1 MFRKK
6 DAGNNPKV
14 DQAVAKA
21 VSYELTVADMARRSE
36 RRAWWVATGSMVMS
50 LALAGG
56 YYYMLPLKEK
66 VPFLVMADAYTG
78 NATVARLS
86 GTFGAGSI
94 TANEAINR
102 SNVAQYVMARESFDS
117 AVMGLRD
124 WDLVFTMSSEPVAAT
139 QRQRYANNNPQN
151 PVYVYGT
158 NKAIRV
164 KILSITPL
172 AAEGNGSFRGA
183 SVRIQRSLL
192 DKTTGV
198 MQFLDNKLVT
208 MRFEYRTDLA
218 LSEQDRVLNPL
229 AFQVTEYRVDSDY
242 ARGVPVPDDASMT
255 SQANQA
261 AAAQAAA
268 QAAAAAAV
276 PVYDPN
282 NPAAATM
289 IDPNTGQPVAAPV
302 PGQTVAPGQQVQGQ
316 PVPGQMTV
324 PGQPMPAQPMPA
336 QPMQQ
341 QNPGQVVPGQAI
353 PGQVAPRQPA
363 TAPARNVST
372 GTAEGA
378 SNR

>member
-6 DAGNNPKV
+6 DTGNNAKV
-14 DQAVAKA
+14 DQAVSKA
-21 VSYELTVADMARRSE
+21 VSYELTIADMARRSE
-36 RRAWWVATGSMVMS
+36 KRAWMVATGSLVMS

-78 NATVARLS
+78 TATVARLS
-86 GTFGAGSI
+86 GNFGEAGI

-102 SNVAQYVMARESFDS
+102 SNVAQYVLARESFDS
-117 AVMGLRD
+117 NTMGLRD
-124 WDLVFTMSSEPVAAT
+124 WELVFTMSSEPVAAT

-151 PVYVYGT
+151 PVFVYGT
-158 NKAIRV
+158 SKAIRI

-172 AAEGNGSFRGA
+172 AVEGNGSFRGA

-198 MQFLDNKLVT
+198 MTYLDNKLVT
-208 MRFEYRTDLA
+208 MRFEYRADLA
-218 LSEQDRVLNPL
+218 LSEADRVLNPL
-229 AFQVTEYRVDSDY
+229 AFQVTEYRVDSDF
-242 ARGVPVPDDASMT
+242 ARGVPVPDDAAMST
-255 SQANQA
+255 QANQA

-268 QAAAAAAV
+268 AA

-289 IDPNTGQPVAAPV
+289 IDPATGQPVAAPAQVPGQPMVPGQAVPGQV
-302 PGQTVAPGQQVQGQ
+302 PGQTVPPPPQIPGQPMPGQPMQQQVPGQ
-316 PVPGQMTV
+316 PVPGQAV
-324 PGQPMPAQPMPA
+324 PPP
-336 QPMQQ
+336 
-341 QNPGQVVPGQAI
+341 PGVPTQ
-353 PGQVAPRQPA
+353 
-363 TAPARNVST
+363 NVST
-372 GTAEGA
+372 GTVQGA

>member
-6 DAGNNPKV
+6 DAGNSPKV
-14 DQAVAKA
+14 EQAVSKA
-21 VSYELTVADMARRSE
+21 VSYELTIADLARRSE
-36 RRAWWVATGSMVMS
+36 KRAWMVATGSMVMS

-78 NATVARLS
+78 TATVARL
-86 GTFGAGSI
+86 GGDFNNQTI

-102 SNVAQYVMARESFDS
+102 SNVAQYVLARESFDS
-117 AVMGLRD
+117 NTMGLRD

-158 NKAIRV
+158 SKAIRI

-172 AAEGNGSFRGA
+172 AVEGNGSFKGA

-198 MQFLDNKLVT
+198 MTYLDNKLVT
-208 MRFEYRTDLA
+208 LRFEYRTDLA

-255 SQANQA
+255 QQANN
-261 AAAQAAA
+261 AQAA
-268 QAAAAAAV
+268 QAAAAA

-289 IDPNTGQPVAAPV
+289 IDPVTGQPVAAPAQSV
-302 PGQTVAPGQQVQGQ
+302 PGQPMPGQGQGQ
-316 PVPGQMTV
+316 PMQQVPGQMTV
-324 PGQPMPAQPMPA
+324 PGQM
-336 QPMQQ
+336 
-341 QNPGQVVPGQAI
+341 PGQPVPQQMQGQPVQQMPGQAVPGQA
-353 PGQVAPRQPA
+353 VPRQPV
-363 TAPARNVST
+363 APAQNVST
-372 GTAEGA
+372 GTAQGA

>member
-1 MFRKK
+1 MFGRKE
-6 DAGNNPKV
+6 AASSQKV

-36 RRAWWVATGSMVMS
+36 RRAWWVATASLLMS

-86 GTFGAGSI
+86 GTFGGETI

-102 SNVAQYVMARESFDS
+102 SNVAQYVLARESFDS

-139 QRQRYANNNPQN
+139 QRHRYANNNPQN
-151 PVYVYGT
+151 PVHVYGT
-158 NKAIRV
+158 SKAIRI

-172 AAEGNGSFRGA
+172 GTEPNGSFRGA
-183 SVRIQRSLL
+183 SIRIQRSLL
-192 DKTTGV
+192 DKLTGAA
-198 MQFLDNKLVT
+198 QFLDNQLVT
-208 MRFEYRTDLA
+208 MRFEYRSDLA

-229 AFQVTEYRVDSDY
+229 AFQVTEYRVDNDY
-242 ARGVPVPDDASMT
+242 ARGVPVPDDAAMA
-255 SQANQA
+255 SQSAQADQA
-261 AAAQAAA
+261 ALGAQMAAQAS
-268 QAAAAAAV
+268 
-276 PVYDPN
+276 YDPN
-282 NPAAATM
+282 NPAAASV
-289 IDPNTGQPVAAPV
+289 IDPVTGQPVV
-302 PGQTVAPGQQVQGQ
+302 
-316 PVPGQMTV
+316 
-324 PGQPMPAQPMPA
+324 MPAPM
-336 QPMQQ
+336 
-341 QNPGQVVPGQAI
+341 AI
-353 PGQVAPRQPA
+353 PGQSASGGTVQQGTGGQIAPMQAQSGHVAPTTPA
-363 TAPARNVST
+363 QTPGQSVST